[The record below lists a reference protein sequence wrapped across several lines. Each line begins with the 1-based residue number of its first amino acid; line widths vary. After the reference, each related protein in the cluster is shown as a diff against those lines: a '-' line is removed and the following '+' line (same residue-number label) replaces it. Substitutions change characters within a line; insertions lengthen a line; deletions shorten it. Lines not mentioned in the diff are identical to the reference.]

1 MQMKQLIIFFA
12 ALLGFAVPAKAQS
25 YVGTWEM
32 FPTYGAPTRLVE
44 TPEYVYA
51 LAGTSLCGYDKS
63 TGEVAAYNVANRLNG
78 NKVTGI
84 WFDPQKKYLFVV
96 YEDYNIDLLYDD
108 GRVINVPDLR
118 DAAITADKTVNNVG
132 FANGKAYV
140 GTKSGMIVI
149 DADHGAITES
159 CLWGK
164 NITHIAA
171 TDKKIVLFVGG
182 GSSLYAGDI
191 KGSHHNFDVAFK
203 AILNGYQGITS
214 LERLAADK
222 VFYTNAAN
230 GVVIGPDGDAATT
243 KFIIQNKT
251 FTANNIQPTSKGLL
265 LTDGTT
271 LYYIAPDGTF
281 TDKTFAAVKGQKV
294 ADWAGTAGSVWLADA
309 TGYGQ
314 YDVNASAY
322 TIAKAKPRGT
332 SGTNVGRIIQHPM
345 TGNFYMS
352 TVEQHANSEVYNLA
366 YGKSTYID
374 VFNVSERTFVPLP
387 SSLIRS
393 SLTGFAIDS
402 YNPDKIFTGFHGDG
416 GRLIDIGNDTFIKYT
431 NTNTAFPQ
439 MGSYTSMYVDSTGN
453 LWICQKRG
461 GEVNVGK
468 ALKGSWETDSKQNGW
483 SYMTIPLIS
492 AQHSTR
498 MVVDEDN
505 GVIIT
510 TGKGGIAAI
519 QMPESNM
526 PLTASCRTAYL
537 DCTTDEDGAVTG
549 SLWSVPAITI
559 DKNGWVWIGYDKG
572 VLVIRDSREMF
583 NSGFAPMR
591 PKIARNDGTNLA
603 DYLLNQVEVFCI
615 AVDENN
621 QKWIGTLGSGLY
633 RVSEDGTEIL
643 EHFTTENSDIPSN
656 DVLAVCPDR
665 NSNDIYI
672 GTPEGLSIYHST
684 TVPAADDYKD
694 AYAYPNPVTP
704 DYTGYITITGLKA
717 NSLVK
722 IADASGNTFFE
733 TRSDGGM
740 AVWNGCDK
748 SGRRVRSGVYFV
760 FASEAGEGGTGAAV
774 TKIVVVN

>member
-132 FANGKAYV
+132 FANSKAYV

-182 GSSLYAGDI
+182 GNTLYAGDI

-230 GVVIGPDGDAATT
+230 GVVIGPDGDTVTT

-265 LTDGTT
+265 LTAGNT
-271 LYYIAPDGTF
+271 LYYIASDGTF

-352 TVEQHANSEVYNLA
+352 TVEVHQNTGYVSLA
-366 YGKSTYID
+366 YGKKTYADIYNSQTKL
-374 VFNVSERTFVPLP
+374 FTAIP
-387 SSLIRS
+387 SSLLGS
-393 SLTGFAIDS
+393 SLSSFDIISSDS
-402 YNPDKIFTGFHGDG
+402 DKLLIGIFGGS
-416 GRLIDIGNDTFIKYT
+416 GRLANI
-431 NTNTAFPQ
+431 
-439 MGSYTSMYVDSTGN
+439 STGQFSEYTASN
-453 LWICQKRG
+453 TQLSNIKTLRSMTVDNSGALWACCQDG
-461 GEVNVGK
+461 TIIK
-468 ALKGSWETDSKQNGW
+468 ATKGSWEDNIKPEGW
-483 SYMTIPLIS
+483 SFLDVPLLHMH
-492 AQHSTR
+492 HSTR
-498 MVVDEDN
+498 MVLDEERRIAVITGLD
-505 GVIIT
+505 GV
-510 TGKGGIAAI
+510 AAV
-519 QMPESNM
+519 QMPDSDK
-526 PLTASCRTAYL
+526 PLSSACKTAYV
-537 DCTTDEDGAVTG
+537 DCSTDEDGATTG
-549 SLWSVPAITI
+549 GLWEVPAITL

-572 VLVIRDSREMF
+572 VFVIRNSSQMF
-583 NSGFAPMR
+583 ETGFAVMR

-603 DYLLNQVEVFCI
+603 DYLLNQVSAFCI

-684 TVPAADDYKD
+684 TAPAADDYED

-722 IADASGNTFFE
+722 ITDASGNTFFE